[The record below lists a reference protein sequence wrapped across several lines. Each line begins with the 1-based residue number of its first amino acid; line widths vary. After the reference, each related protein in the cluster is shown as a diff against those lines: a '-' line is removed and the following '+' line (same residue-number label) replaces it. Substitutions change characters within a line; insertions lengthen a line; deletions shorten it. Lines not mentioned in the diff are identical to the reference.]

1 MTAIDVPIAIPSM
14 LHANTGGRCEVVVR
28 AATIQQAIDALVQA
42 YPVLASN
49 LYESPGKLRPH
60 VWIFYNE
67 DNTRWMDSLDVPLK
81 SGDRLTVL
89 QAVSGG

>member
-1 MTAIDVPIAIPSM
+1 MTPIDVPIAIPSM
-14 LHANTGGRCEVVVR
+14 LHANTGGLNEVTVR
-28 AATIQQAIDALVQA
+28 AATIQEAIDMLLKA
-42 YPVLASN
+42 YPVLGTN
-49 LYESPGKLRPH
+49 LYESPGVLRPH

-81 SGDRLTVL
+81 PGDRLTVL

>member
-1 MTAIDVPIAIPSM
+1 MTPIDVPIAIPSM
-14 LHANTGGRCEVVVR
+14 LHANTGGRSEVIVS
-28 AATIQQAIDALVQA
+28 AATIQQAIDALLKA
-42 YPVLASN
+42 YPILENN
-49 LYESPGKLRPH
+49 LYESPGKLRQH

-81 SGDRLTVL
+81 PGDRLTVL